1 MCSSFCSTLKKKR
14 EEEEQ
19 KRLIGKI
26 RREEQIRL
34 RIREEQIRLRIREEE
49 EGNM

>member
-1 MCSSFCSTLKKKR
+1 MEEDVQFILHYIKKKEKKER

-19 KRLIGKI
+19 HRLIAKI
-26 RREEQIRL
+26 R
-34 RIREEQIRLRIREEE
+34 REEQIRLRIREEE

>member
-1 MCSSFCSTLKKKR
+1 MQFILQYIKKQEKKER

-34 RIREEQIRLRIREEE
+34 RIMEE

>member
-1 MCSSFCSTLKKKR
+1 MYSLFCITFKKIKKIKR

-19 KRLIGKI
+19 HRLIAKI
-26 RREEQIRL
+26 R
-34 RIREEQIRLRIREEE
+34 REEQIRLRIREEE

>member
-1 MCSSFCSTLKKKR
+1 MQFILQYIKKQEKKER

-34 RIREEQIRLRIREEE
+34 RIREE

>member
-1 MCSSFCSTLKKKR
+1 MQFILQYIKKKRKKER

-34 RIREEQIRLRIREEE
+34 RIREEE

>member
-1 MCSSFCSTLKKKR
+1 MQFILQYIKKKEKKER

-34 RIREEQIRLRIREEE
+34 RVREEE